1 MVKYDDQVL
10 NSWKKKKEKKQD
22 PMDSRQR
29 YKIGCLFCRSR
40 YNKMCDWVYLGSL
53 ISRFSHLVPLGVRT
67 NVHLGP
73 VTHIREQEKIMKI
86 L

>member
-1 MVKYDDQVL
+1 
-10 NSWKKKKEKKQD
+10 
-22 PMDSRQR
+22 
-29 YKIGCLFCRSR
+29 LFCRSR